1 MEKGWAVYRRVC
13 TFAGVYIRV
22 NGAGHAVDFTIP
34 V

>member
-1 MEKGWAVYRRVC
+1 VC